1 MGQEVRLCRLQ
12 IFVFMF
18 LVFVFVFVVWFGKWC
33 SSASQLWPFFVCLF
47 VCVISSESGLYQYVP
62 KYKHRFIQYYYTN
75 RYIYILRVD
84 WYQVFDKMMGS
95 TLLCT
100 IKKIELT
107 LTLTVTQTFTLIPT
121 RRRMMVLARFVS
133 YTAVCV
139 NHFLGT
145 RGKRS
150 YYSTFGKQ

>member
-75 RYIYILRVD
+75 RYIYIYFKGRLVPGFRQD
-84 WYQVFDKMMGS
+84 DGQ
-95 TLLCT
+95 
-100 IKKIELT
+100 
-107 LTLTVTQTFTLIPT
+107 
-121 RRRMMVLARFVS
+121 
-133 YTAVCV
+133 YTAVYDKK
-139 NHFLGT
+139 NRAHSNPHRNPNLHPDPNPT
-145 RGKRS
+145 S
-150 YYSTFGKQ
+150 YDGSSPLRFVHSSVRKPFFGNTWQAIVLQYVR